1 MARRKKSAGKH
12 RKATGCLFAL
22 IVIVCI
28 AGAGYLLRDRIE
40 EFLSPPPRADLN
52 ILNAAVDSA
61 CASLE
66 TRKTTSAT
74 VDLGDHQIAQDRLEL
89 PGASSLLRA
98 NLIITRAVETAG
110 GTISYGIESVDE
122 KRRWQ
127 TVTLGIT
134 DGDSLVRE
142 VRLEKR
148 LR

>member
-12 RKATGCLFAL
+12 RKATGCLFGL
-22 IVIVCI
+22 IIILCI
-28 AGAGYLLRDRIE
+28 AAAGYLYRDRIVE
-40 EFLSPPPRADLN
+40 RLSPPPRADVTV
-52 ILNAAVDSA
+52 LNAAVDSA

-66 TRKTTSAT
+66 TRKTSSSA
-74 VDLGDHQIAQDRLEL
+74 VDLGDHQLTQDRLEL

-110 GTISYGIESVDE
+110 GAISYGIESVDE

>member
-12 RKATGCLFAL
+12 RKANGCLFTL
-22 IVIVCI
+22 IIIVCM
-28 AGAGYLLRDRIE
+28 AVAGYLLRDRIVE
-40 EFLSPPPRADLN
+40 YLSPPPRADITL
-52 ILNAAVDSA
+52 LNAAVDSA

-66 TRKTTSAT
+66 TRKASTST
-74 VDLGDHQIAQDRLEL
+74 VDLGGHQLTQDRLEL

-142 VRLEKR
+142 VRLERR

>member
-1 MARRKKSAGKH
+1 MVRRKKSAGKH
-12 RKATGCLFAL
+12 RKAIGCLFAL
-22 IVIVCI
+22 IIILCI
-28 AGAGYLLRDRIE
+28 AGTGYLLRDRIT
-40 EFLSPPPRADLN
+40 EFLSPPPRANLTV
-52 ILNAAVDSA
+52 LNAAVDSA

-66 TRKTTSAT
+66 TRKTSSST
-74 VDLGDHQIAQDRLEL
+74 VDLGDHQLAQDLLEL
-89 PGASSLLRA
+89 PRTSSILRA
-98 NLIITRAVETAG
+98 NLITTRAVETAG
-110 GTISYGIESVDE
+110 GSISYGIESVDE

>member
-12 RKATGCLFAL
+12 SRATGCLITL
-22 IVIVCI
+22 VVIVCI
-28 AGAGYLLRDRIE
+28 AGAGYLLRNRIAE
-40 EFLSPPPRADLN
+40 SLSPPPRADLN
-52 ILNAAVDSA
+52 VLNAAVDSA

-66 TRKTTSAT
+66 TRKSSSTT

-89 PGASSLLRA
+89 PGSSSLLRA

-110 GTISYGIESVDE
+110 GTVSYGIESVDE

-127 TVTLGIT
+127 SVTLGIT
-134 DGDSLVRE
+134 DGDSLIRE
-142 VRLEKR
+142 VRLERR